1 MVTFTRTR
9 VENLERLSLSE
20 FDVFDNV
27 TARACVCVRSP
38 WLQVDPHILR
48 GNFHSADEWI
58 SGVAAIT

>member
-27 TARACVCVRSP
+27 TACARVCVCV
-38 WLQVDPHILR
+38 
-48 GNFHSADEWI
+48 
-58 SGVAAIT
+58 

>member
-27 TARACVCVRSP
+27 TARACVCVCKKPLVTGRPSHP
-38 WLQVDPHILR
+38 
-48 GNFHSADEWI
+48 
-58 SGVAAIT
+58 